1 MFRKPLT
8 KFQQLRLRSTSG
20 IFPQLKPQ
28 IPQIQEE
35 DHNINQDVNRK
46 IRSALSD
53 HIANKP
59 SQLEKISKYYFDGEV
74 GENTMNLQCYL

>member
-20 IFPQLKPQ
+20 IVPQLKPQ

-35 DHNINQDVNRK
+35 DINQDVNQK
-46 IRSALSD
+46 IRSVLSE

-74 GENTMNLQCYL
+74 GEI